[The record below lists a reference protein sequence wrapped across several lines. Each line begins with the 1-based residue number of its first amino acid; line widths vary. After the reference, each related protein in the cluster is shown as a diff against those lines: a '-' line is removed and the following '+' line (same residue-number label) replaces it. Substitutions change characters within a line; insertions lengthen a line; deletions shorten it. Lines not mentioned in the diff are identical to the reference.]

1 MRKAGRQEK
10 IQIFPSSFPHQS
22 LLIPWFKNE
31 EGRKAG
37 KDSDI
42 PFFLPSS
49 ITLNSMV

>member
-37 KDSDI
+37 KRFRYS
-42 PFFLPSS
+42 LPPSLINHS
-49 ITLNSMV
+49 